1 MRANLLGVQS
11 LLQNGVD
18 AVGKQ
23 TKMEFAISLT
33 MVKSTP
39 QKSLTTFWDSQKTS
53 LQIYCIAIVSPKEP
67 NIASTL
73 ILGVQLLTHSGAK
86 FQVKFMQLWK
96 KIAVSIASLEMN
108 TIQLTTLLLEANS
121 YRISMTTDLKANRLM
136 IIIGVPS
143 QTLDLVKSAAKQT
156 HLESAGTILKVTST
170 PLGTSSTC

>member
-1 MRANLLGVQS
+1 MTITRKVRMRANLLGVQS

-67 NIASTL
+67 SIASTL

-86 FQVKFMQLWK
+86 FQVKFMQL
-96 KIAVSIASLEMN
+96 
-108 TIQLTTLLLEANS
+108 
-121 YRISMTTDLKANRLM
+121 
-136 IIIGVPS
+136 
-143 QTLDLVKSAAKQT
+143 
-156 HLESAGTILKVTST
+156 
-170 PLGTSSTC
+170 